1 MAQTLAYG
9 REEATAIDFTDMH
22 CPFGRELL
30 EYRIHLSPIYSISVG
45 ARQNGGGGGGLPAL
59 CTSLSWPT
67 PTFKVCTPLLLLGLT
82 FEKWRAK
89 HPNRFAPA
97 MRRKDPPANGRLSAV
112 PLIHTSWPRTTGSSL
127 ADLHAPSN
135 SKAMVRNIRMC
146 GVRVWLVTTRPLCG
160 TVESACVWYM
170 LALCGGSMAI

>member
-1 MAQTLAYG
+1 MGQASRPLY
-9 REEATAIDFTDMH
+9 H
-22 CPFGRELL
+22 
-30 EYRIHLSPIYSISVG
+30 
-45 ARQNGGGGGGLPAL
+45 
-59 CTSLSWPT
+59 
-67 PTFKVCTPLLLLGLT
+67 PLLPLATHIQSLHAPIIAQADI
-82 FEKWRAK
+82 EKWRAK

-97 MRRKDPPANGRLSAV
+97 MRRKDPSANGRLSAV